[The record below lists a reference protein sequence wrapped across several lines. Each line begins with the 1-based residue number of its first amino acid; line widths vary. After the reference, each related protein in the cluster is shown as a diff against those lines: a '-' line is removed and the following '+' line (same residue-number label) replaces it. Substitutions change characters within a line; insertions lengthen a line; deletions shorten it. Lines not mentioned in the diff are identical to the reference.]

1 MNADEADKCIAIAS
15 KRLESGDVAGARKFA
30 RKAEALH
37 DSPSVQQLLK
47 RIDRVASDGQGSASA
62 STSGAQPA
70 ASSSSS
76 STRNRA
82 DKAAATQTEQVKRE
96 FTAEQETLVRRVR
109 RCKHTDFYEI
119 MDIKKEATDS
129 EVKKSYRRLA
139 LQLHPDKN
147 GAPGADEAFKM
158 VSRAFQ
164 ILSDADK
171 RAHFDRYGADPDT
184 RGGGGGGQEQM
195 FARRGGQANAFEGEM
210 NADDLFNM
218 FFGGAGPMGGMHGGG
233 GFGGSP
239 FVSFGGPGIRV
250 HHFGGG
256 AGARNAG
263 GGGAGGQGAGQ
274 GQAWMQLLPL
284 IVIFGFSIISSLF
297 SGLFGSGGG
306 IFSSTPGYA
315 FSPEQPYTSV
325 RYTPN
330 HKIPYYVNQAEVD
343 KLSAAKVQQLDRQAE
358 VGYVRTTREACEWEY
373 QDRERRMNDAYGFF
387 SLDRKAYEAARD
399 MTLRNCD
406 ELRRLGY
413 RV

>member
-1 MNADEADKCIAIAS
+1 MNADEADKCVAIARR
-15 KRLESGDVAGARKFA
+15 KLESGDVAGARKFA

-37 DSPSVQQLLK
+37 DSPAVQQLLK
-47 RIDRVASDGQGSASA
+47 QIDASA
-62 STSGAQPA
+62 VGAETNGGPGAQA
-70 ASSSSS
+70 TSSDAHAGSS
-76 STRNRA
+76 STRRRA
-82 DKAAATQTEQVKRE
+82 DKDAAKTGPAKRE

-119 MDIKKEATDS
+119 MDIKREATDS

-171 RAHFDRYGADPDT
+171 RAHFDRYGADPDS
-184 RGGGGGGQEQM
+184 RGGGGGGGGGGAQGPM
-195 FARRGGQANAFEGEM
+195 FARRGQANAFEGEM

-218 FFGGAGPMGGMHGGG
+218 FFGGAGPMGGMHAGGG

-256 AGARNAG
+256 GPRQAGAG
-263 GGGAGGQGAGQ
+263 GGGGQ

-284 IVIFGFSIISSLF
+284 IVIFGFSILSSLF

-306 IFSSTPGYA
+306 LFSSTPGYTYQ
-315 FSPEQPYTSV
+315 PEAPYTSV
-325 RYTPN
+325 RHTPN
-330 HKIPYYVNQAEVD
+330 HKIPYYVDPTQVE
-343 KLSAAKVQQLDRQAE
+343 KLSAAKIQQLDRQAE
-358 VGYVRTTREACEWEY
+358 VSYVRTTREACEWEY

-387 SLDRKAYEAARD
+387 TVDKVAYEAARD

-413 RV
+413 RL

>member
-1 MNADEADKCIAIAS
+1 MNADEADKCIAIGTR
-15 KRLESGDVAGARKFA
+15 RLESGDIDGARKFA
-30 RKAEALH
+30 RKAEMLH
-37 DSPSVQQLLK
+37 DSPAAQRLLSK
-47 RIDRVASDGQGSASA
+47 I
-62 STSGAQPA
+62 
-70 ASSSSS
+70 
-76 STRNRA
+76 
-82 DKAAATQTEQVKRE
+82 AAATSGGGAGASAGSAHAAASATGTQTPGGSTARRRGEPNGDASEQTKRE
-96 FTAEQETLVRRVR
+96 FTVEQETLVRRVR

-119 MDIKKEATDS
+119 MDIKKEATES

-164 ILSDADK
+164 VLSDGDK

-184 RGGGGGGQEQM
+184 RGGGGGGAQGPM
-195 FARRGGQANAFEGEM
+195 FARRAGQANAFEGEM

-233 GFGGSP
+233 FGGSP

-250 HHFGGG
+250 HHFGGNG
-256 AGARNAG
+256 PRQAGH
-263 GGGAGGQGAGQ
+263 GGQAGQ
-274 GQAWMQLLPL
+274 GQSWMQLLPL

-297 SGLFGSGGG
+297 SGLFGSSGGL
-306 IFSSTPGYA
+306 FSATPGYTFA
-315 FSPEQPYTSV
+315 PEEPYTSL
-325 RYTPN
+325 RQTPN
-330 HKIPYYVNQAEVD
+330 HKIDYYVNPVQVE
-343 KLSAAKVQQLDRQAE
+343 KLSAAKVQQLDRQVE
-358 VGYVRTTREACEWEY
+358 VSYVRTMREACEWEY

-387 SLDRKAYEAARD
+387 RVDKKAYEAARD
-399 MTLRNCD
+399 MTLQNCD